1 MGGDGSQD
9 EYYATDFQTLN
20 QYMFS
25 NKDNINI
32 LTSLLIEYGVSDAVV
47 CPGSRNAPI
56 VHNLSQCQSIRCHPI
71 TDERSAGFFALG
83 IAQATQRPTVVCV
96 TSGTALLNLAPA
108 VAEAYY
114 QHVPLVVVSADRP
127 SQWINQLDGQ
137 TLPQPDALGRFV
149 RKAVSLPEPH
159 IMCKLDDGLNTS
171 DSDKRWEEECWMCR
185 RLANEA
191 LHSATCRQ
199 SAPVHINVP
208 ITEPL
213 FTFDVAVLPVAKR
226 FRLMEKVSF
235 LNQQRQLFERFFG
248 ANRPMIVIGQLA
260 YGIISPETIRSLSQH
275 YVVMAEPLSNL
286 YYQTIHFDEAVRV
299 VDGLEQDQSAKYAPD
314 YIIYIGDTLVSKP
327 TRRWLRST
335 KAASCF
341 ITPDA
346 LDLHDPI
353 MTLEDI
359 VECPLEDV
367 DLLLSSFCDIYDNP
381 EDFENDEDIMAHE
394 DCRHAFYLL
403 WQQLLDNCAERA
415 EAYEPAFSQMATV
428 KYFEEQLADLDT
440 DICVHYANSSAVR
453 LACIYA
459 QHYVWCNRGVNGI
472 EGSLST
478 AAGFSLA
485 TDAMTVC
492 IIGDLSFFYDQ
503 NALWNSCIGGNLRIV
518 LLNNN
523 GGGIFRQLKGLDKSP
538 VANSFV
544 SAHHETTAQG
554 ICTQNDIG
562 YISAKDMN
570 EMQIGIVT
578 LLTRET
584 DRPMVLEVFTDAEED
599 MKAMANFFASL
610 T

>member
-1 MGGDGSQD
+1 
-9 EYYATDFQTLN
+9 
-20 QYMFS
+20 MFS
-25 NKDNINI
+25 NKENINI
-32 LTSLLIEYGVSDAVV
+32 LTSLLLEYGVSDAVV

-56 VHNLSQCQSIRCHPI
+56 VHNLSQCQSIRCHPV
-71 TDERSAGFFALG
+71 TDERSAGFYALG

-127 SQWINQLDGQ
+127 VQWIDQLDGQ

-159 IMCKLDDGLNTS
+159 VASVGSGDGLEAAGKGALS
-171 DSDKRWEEECWMCR
+171 DGDKRLDEERWMCR
-185 RLANEA
+185 RLVNEA
-191 LHSATCRQ
+191 LHAATCRQ
-199 SAPVHINVP
+199 PAPVHINVP

-213 FTFDVAVLPVAKR
+213 FAFDVAELPVAKR
-226 FRLMEKVSF
+226 FRQMEKVSF
-235 LNQQRQLFERFFG
+235 LNQQRLLFERFFS
-248 ANRPMIVIGQLA
+248 ADRPMIVIGQMA

-286 YYQTIHFDEAVRV
+286 HYQTIHFDEAVRV
-299 VDGLEQDQSAKYAPD
+299 VDSLDQNESLQYVPD

-335 KAASCF
+335 KATSCV

-346 LDLHDPI
+346 LDIHDPI

-381 EDFENDEDIMAHE
+381 EDFEDDEDVMAHE
-394 DCRHAFYLL
+394 DSRHGFHAC
-403 WQQLLDNCAERA
+403 WQQLLDRCAECA
-415 EAYEPAFSQMATV
+415 ETYEPGFSQMATV

-485 TDAMTVC
+485 TDALTVC
-492 IIGDLSFFYDQ
+492 VIGDLSFFYDQ
-503 NALWNSCIGGNLRIV
+503 NALWNSNIGGNLRIV
-518 LLNNN
+518 LLNNS
-523 GGGIFRQLKGLDKSP
+523 GGGIFRQLKWLDKSP
-538 VANSFV
+538 VATSFV
-544 SAHHETTAQG
+544 AAQHETTAQG

-562 YISAKDMN
+562 YISAKDMG

-584 DRPMVLEVFTDAEED
+584 NIPMLLEVFTDVDED
-599 MKAMANFFASL
+599 MRAMADYFALL

>member
-1 MGGDGSQD
+1 
-9 EYYATDFQTLN
+9 
-20 QYMFS
+20 MFS
-25 NKDNINI
+25 NKENINI
-32 LTSLLIEYGVSDAVV
+32 LTSLLLEYGVSDAVV

-56 VHNLSQCQSIRCHPI
+56 VHNLSQCQQIRCHPV
-71 TDERSAGFFALG
+71 TDERSAGFYALG

-127 SQWINQLDGQ
+127 VQWIDQLDGQ

-159 IMCKLDDGLNTS
+159 STSLGNDDGLEAAGKGALS
-171 DSDKRWEEECWMCR
+171 DGDKRLDEERWMCR
-185 RLANEA
+185 RLVNEA
-191 LHSATCRQ
+191 LHAATCRQ
-199 SAPVHINVP
+199 PAPVHINVP

-213 FTFDVAVLPVAKR
+213 FAFDVAELPVAKR
-226 FRLMEKVSF
+226 FRQMDKVSF
-235 LNQQRQLFERFFG
+235 LNQQRQLFERFFS
-248 ANRPMIVIGQLA
+248 ADRPMIVIGQMA
-260 YGIISPETIRSLSQH
+260 YGIISPETMRSLSQH

-286 YYQTIHFDEAVRV
+286 HYQTIHFDEAVRV
-299 VDGLEQDQSAKYAPD
+299 VESLDRNESLQYVPD

-335 KAASCF
+335 KATSCV

-346 LDLHDPI
+346 LDIHDPI
-353 MTLEDI
+353 TTLEDI

-381 EDFENDEDIMAHE
+381 EDFEDDEDVMAHE
-394 DCRHAFYLL
+394 DSRHGFHAC
-403 WQQLLDNCAERA
+403 WQQLLDRCAERA
-415 EAYEPAFSQMATV
+415 ETYEPGFSQMATV

-485 TDAMTVC
+485 TDALTVC
-492 IIGDLSFFYDQ
+492 VIGDLSFFYDQ
-503 NALWNSCIGGNLRIV
+503 NALWNSNIGGNLRIV
-518 LLNNN
+518 LLNNS

-538 VANSFV
+538 VATSFV
-544 SAHHETTAQG
+544 AAQHETTAQG

-562 YISAKDMN
+562 YISAKDMG

-584 DRPMVLEVFTDAEED
+584 NRPMLLEVFTDVDED
-599 MKAMANFFASL
+599 MRAYSMYFSQLNK
-610 T
+610 

>member
-1 MGGDGSQD
+1 
-9 EYYATDFQTLN
+9 
-20 QYMFS
+20 MFS
-25 NKDNINI
+25 NKENINI
-32 LTSLLIEYGVSDAVV
+32 LTSLLLEYGVSDAVV

-56 VHNLSQCQSIRCHPI
+56 VHNLSQCQSIRCHPV
-71 TDERSAGFFALG
+71 TDERSAGFYALG

-127 SQWINQLDGQ
+127 VQWIDQLDGQ

-159 IMCKLDDGLNTS
+159 VASVGSGDGLEAACKGALS
-171 DSDKRWEEECWMCR
+171 DGDKRLDEERWMCR
-185 RLANEA
+185 RLVNEA
-191 LHSATCRQ
+191 LHAATCRQ
-199 SAPVHINVP
+199 PAPVHINVP

-213 FTFDVAVLPVAKR
+213 FAFDVAELPVAKR
-226 FRLMEKVSF
+226 FRQMEKVSF
-235 LNQQRQLFERFFG
+235 LNQQRQLFEHFFS
-248 ANRPMIVIGQLA
+248 ADRPMIVIGQMA

-286 YYQTIHFDEAVRV
+286 HYQTIHFDEAVRV
-299 VDGLEQDQSAKYAPD
+299 VEGLDQNESLQYVPD
-314 YIIYIGDTLVSKP
+314 YIIYIGDTLVSKS

-335 KAASCF
+335 KATSCV

-346 LDLHDPI
+346 LDIHDPI
-353 MTLEDI
+353 TTLEDI

-381 EDFENDEDIMAHE
+381 EDFEDDEDVMAHE
-394 DCRHAFYLL
+394 DSRNGFHAC
-403 WQQLLDNCAERA
+403 WQQLLDHCAERA
-415 EAYEPAFSQMATV
+415 ETYEPGFSQMATV

-485 TDAMTVC
+485 TDALTVC
-492 IIGDLSFFYDQ
+492 VIGDLSFFYDQ
-503 NALWNSCIGGNLRIV
+503 NALWNSNIGGNLRIV
-518 LLNNN
+518 LLNNS

-538 VANSFV
+538 VATSFV
-544 SAHHETTAQG
+544 AAQHETTAQG

-562 YISAKDMN
+562 YISAKDMG

-584 DRPMVLEVFTDAEED
+584 NRPMLLEVFTDVDED
-599 MKAMANFFASL
+599 MKAYSMYFSQLNK
-610 T
+610 